1 MIKNIIVPTYIIDGI
16 NNKVKKFPK
25 YYKFWGADFE
35 TVNGE
40 PYSLQICDDGK
51 NAKLIWVNKKNV
63 LHKFISYFKK
73 NIVKHKLNVVYFH
86 NLNFDLSVLLY

>member
-25 YYKFWGADFE
+25 QYKFWGADFE

-40 PYSLQICDDGK
+40 PYSLQICEDGK
-51 NAKLIWVNKKNV
+51 NAKLIWVNKNNV
-63 LHKFISYFKK
+63 LHKFIEYFKK
-73 NIVKHKLNVVYFH
+73 HIVKHKLNKNNH
-86 NLNFDLSVLLY
+86 